1 MEDSTVETTTKER
14 KGKGGIIA
22 ILLGVLLAGSLGA
35 NYWLFD
41 KEQKA
46 SAAAVAKVDSLNA
59 LTTLKD
65 SLYKTINEEEIK
77 VFNLR
82 TELALYQ
89 SENDSLKQLIEEKEA
104 KIRSLRAAIG
114 VGSPSKLRALKD
126 SVAKL
131 TAENNDFKAKVQT
144 ILMENEDYRAKIL
157 EQQGKIESLE
167 GQKQTLTDKVTI
179 ASQPSVGPVNVTP
192 QYQKKGVYIP
202 IYKAKKVERLQ
213 ITFDVMSNKLT
224 EKTVEKEY
232 IVRIINPD
240 GIVLSTSNNSLANSD
255 DVYTVKQTVSFN
267 GSQEKIK
274 VNYTQSPDYKKG
286 HYKVELKEG
295 DEVLQTFAFDLL

>member
-1 MEDSTVETTTKER
+1 MEDLTVETTTKER

-35 NYWLFD
+35 NYWLYY
-41 KEQKA
+41 KEQKS
-46 SAAAVAKVDSLNA
+46 SAEAVSKIDSLNA

-65 SLYKTINEEEIK
+65 SLYKTLNEEEIK

-114 VGSPSKLRALKD
+114 GGSPSKLRALKD
-126 SVAKL
+126 SMAKL

-144 ILMENEDYRAKIL
+144 ILLENEDYRAKLL
-157 EQQGKIESLE
+157 EQQGKIETLE
-167 GQKQTLTDKVTI
+167 GQKQNLTDKVTI
-179 ASQPSVGPVNVTP
+179 AAQPSVGPIIVTP
-192 QYQKKGVYIP
+192 QYQKKGIYIP
-202 IYKAKKVERLQ
+202 IFKAKKVERLQ
-213 ITFDVMSNKLT
+213 VTFDVLTNKLT
-224 EKTVEKEY
+224 EKAVEKEY

-240 GIVLSTSNNSLANSD
+240 GIVLSKTNNSLANSD
-255 DVYTVKQTVSFN
+255 DVYTIKQSVNFN
-267 GSQEKIK
+267 GTQQKIK

-286 HYKVELKEG
+286 QYKVELKEG
-295 DEVLQTFAFDLL
+295 DEVLQTYSFDLL